1 VLTNVAGGA
10 IDAAST
16 DAVNGAQLY
25 AFGGSLVSVLGGGAM
40 LDAYGGIV
48 GPTFNV
54 MGGSFGNVGAA
65 LDALNQGIAALDTRV
80 TTIENNGPIG
90 GGTGDPRVD
99 TSGSTP
105 GTDNAHASGAGAVAV
120 GSNANASGS
129 GSVAMGSGA
138 SANATNSVALGAG
151 SVADRANS
159 VAVGS
164 QGHERQITNVAAGTA
179 DTDAANVAQVNAGD
193 AQTLADANA
202 YTDARFN
209 DLVAAPMA
217 AVSDL
222 QREVDRRFDETDKRI
237 DQMGAMNAAMLNMAT
252 SAAGV
257 RTQNRFGVGVG
268 MSGAEQALSIG
279 YQRAVSDKLTITFGG
294 AFSSDD
300 SSAGAGIGFGW

>member
-1 VLTNVAGGA
+1 
-10 IDAAST
+10 
-16 DAVNGAQLY
+16 
-25 AFGGSLVSVLGGGAM
+25 
-40 LDAYGGIV
+40 
-48 GPTFNV
+48 
-54 MGGSFGNVGAA
+54 
-65 LDALNQGIAALDTRV
+65 
-80 TTIENNGPIG
+80 
-90 GGTGDPRVD
+90 
-99 TSGSTP
+99 
-105 GTDNAHASGAGAVAV
+105 
-120 GSNANASGS
+120 
-129 GSVAMGSGA
+129 MGSGA

-151 SVADRANS
+151 SVADRANTVS
-159 VAVGS
+159 VGS
-164 QGHERQITNVAAGTA
+164 QGQERQITNVAAGTA

-268 MSGAEQALSIG
+268 MSGSEQALSIG